1 MISIPTKTVLA
12 NTKRVPDFVLMG
24 WGGYFSVGRSNL
36 KLNANYN
43 GLLNFLIGHLET

>member
-12 NTKRVPDFVLMG
+12 KTKGVPDFVLMG
-24 WGGYFSVGRSNL
+24 WGAYFSVRRSNL